1 MGVRTCNQSNWFV
14 WVKTHLIGSVVRDI
28 PFSCSSSRRRSN
40 NRGSRIWS
48 RSSRSRRK
56 TSGAS
61 HRVSWLI
68 ALIVLSAPSPL
79 LPRAT
84 LPLLPG
90 LA

>member
-14 WVKTHLIGSVVRDI
+14 WVKTDLIGSVVQDI
-28 PFSCSSSRRRSN
+28 PFSCSSFRRSSN
-40 NRGSRIWS
+40 NRCSRIWS

-61 HRVSWLI
+61 HRVSWFI
-68 ALIVLSAPSPL
+68 ALLVLSASSPL

-84 LPLLPG
+84 HP
-90 LA
+90 